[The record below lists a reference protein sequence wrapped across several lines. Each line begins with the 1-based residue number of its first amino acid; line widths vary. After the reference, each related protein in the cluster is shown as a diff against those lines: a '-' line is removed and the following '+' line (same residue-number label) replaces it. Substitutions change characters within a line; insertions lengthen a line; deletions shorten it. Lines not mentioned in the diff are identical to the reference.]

1 MIEMFHLVI
10 IPLVSAFIGY
20 LTNVIAI
27 KLMFWP
33 RKPINL
39 GFFVLQGLLPKRQA
53 DIARSVGELVEQQL
67 FSMDEL
73 LDKIDNPEM
82 HDKITDRLTGIV
94 KNKIDTVLPS
104 ILPGKISRLIT
115 DNLERMLRKEVP
127 GLIRQ
132 VMDSGR
138 DYLTE
143 EVKIKQMIEDKINDY
158 DLTQLEEMIKSVS
171 SPELRFIE
179 VLGGVLG
186 LFIGLVQVLILVLF
200 PIGI

>member
-1 MIEMFHLVI
+1 MFHLVI